1 MQDYSCNTLRLLTEL
16 EILRENQVGL
26 EKFNPLKVLNETFF
40 KVITFD
46 DCLIRNSDSLDISDL
61 TIQNKQF
68 RKFGNSNFRMMRK
81 NKVSC

>member
-46 DCLIRNSDSLDISDL
+46 CLIRNSDSLDISDL